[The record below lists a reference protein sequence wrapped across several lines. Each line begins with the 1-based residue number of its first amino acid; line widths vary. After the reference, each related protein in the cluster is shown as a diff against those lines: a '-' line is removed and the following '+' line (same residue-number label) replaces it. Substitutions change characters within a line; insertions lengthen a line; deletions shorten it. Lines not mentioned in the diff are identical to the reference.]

1 MRLGCVHVRPSS
13 QTTCQLSR
21 KAKTLI
27 YKRTL
32 KPRKGIERV
41 KGTILSLIYK
51 RNLKPRRGIERVK
64 GTILSDYVDNF
75 ASSPPS
81 LGSWIFNFSIR
92 YLRIR
97 RLVPSSEAAL
107 V

>member
-1 MRLGCVHVRPSS
+1 MSGSS
-13 QTTCQLSR
+13 EQTTCQLPH
-21 KAKTLI
+21 KAKTFI
-27 YKRTL
+27 YKRNL

-41 KGTILSLIYK
+41 KGTILSRIYK
-51 RNLKPRRGIERVK
+51 RNLKPRKGIERVK

-92 YLRIR
+92 YLRMR

-107 V
+107 VLRSAER